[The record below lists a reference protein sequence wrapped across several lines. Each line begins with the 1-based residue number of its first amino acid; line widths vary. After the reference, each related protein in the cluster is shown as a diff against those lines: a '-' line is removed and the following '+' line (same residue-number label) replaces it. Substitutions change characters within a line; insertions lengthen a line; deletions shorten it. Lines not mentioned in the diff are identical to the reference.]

1 MTAAPWYQRMEIDG
15 IIIPGT
21 SDTPVME
28 KRLIGLDRLDG
39 KDVLDIGA
47 SEGYFIFNSLQR
59 GARSVTAIDIDIEKR
74 NKFEQVCKLC
84 KGKYNADYQIKSVYD
99 ISGDFDVIFFLGV
112 IYHLENPLLAIQK
125 IYSVCRPGAW
135 IFVESFVIDNLIV
148 GIKDLPIAYFMQHTP
163 LNYDWGHGDTSNFWA
178 PTTVLLQKM
187 FSENNFVIQS
197 TTNYHD
203 RSVIVCRRL

>member
-163 LNYDWGHGDTSNFWA
+163 LSYDWGHGDTSNFWA

-203 RSVIVCRRL
+203 RSVIVCRRP